1 MRNRTMKT
9 LIPTCIMVT
18 VILTTVTAPVTAAQ
32 ETGTIEG
39 IVRLRGTTSP
49 VANARVQ
56 LVRINVLTI
65 SGEDGR
71 YNIASVPPGTYTLLV
86 QALGYQPNL
95 VSRLRVEAGRVTT
108 VDLDLR
114 ARTMPLDPIEVEARP
129 ALDRKA
135 TANVSILRKEE
146 LPPDGD
152 IVLAALQGRFPGF
165 NLSFGPGESR
175 SPARAGGATVV
186 GPNGRRVLW
195 VLDGVT
201 VEGNLGVH
209 VNSSDVECIEVRRG
223 SQSTLQFLRGAGSRS
238 SGVYGGVILIWT
250 QSKARRM
257 TGACAAPRR

>member
-1 MRNRTMKT
+1 MKT
-9 LIPTCIMVT
+9 LIPTCITVT
-18 VILTTVTAPVTAAQ
+18 LILTTVTAPVTVAQ

-39 IVRLRGTTSP
+39 IVHLRGTTSP
-49 VANARVQ
+49 ISSARVQ
-56 LVRINVLTI
+56 LVSNNVLAI
-65 SGEDGR
+65 SGEDGH
-71 YNIASVPPGTYTLLV
+71 YTMTSVPPGTYTLLV
-86 QALGYQPNL
+86 EALGYQPNL

-114 ARTMPLDPIEVEARP
+114 ARNIPLDPIEVQGRP
-129 ALDRKA
+129 ALDRNA
-135 TANVSILRKEE
+135 SANVSILRKEE

-152 IVLAALQGRFPGF
+152 IVLALQGRFPGF
-165 NLSFGPGESR
+165 NLTFGPGDSR
-175 SPARAGGATVV
+175 SPAQAGGGTVV

-209 VNSSDVECIEVRRG
+209 INSSEVECIEVRRG

-250 QSKARRM
+250 QAKARRM

>member
-18 VILTTVTAPVTAAQ
+18 LIFTTVTAPVTAAQ

-39 IVRLRGTTSP
+39 IVRIRGTTSP

-56 LVRINVLTI
+56 LVRIDVLTI

-71 YNIASVPPGTYTLLV
+71 YNMTSVPPGTYTLLV
-86 QALGYQPNL
+86 EALGYQPNL

-114 ARTMPLDPIEVEARP
+114 ARNIPLDPIEVEARP
-129 ALDRKA
+129 APDPTA
-135 TANVSILRKEE
+135 SANVSILRKED

-152 IVLAALQGRFPGF
+152 IVLALQGRFPGF
-165 NLSFGPGESR
+165 NLTFAPGESR
-175 SPARAGGATVV
+175 SPARAGEATVV
-186 GPNGRRVLW
+186 GPTGRRVLW

-201 VEGNLGVH
+201 VDGNLGVH

-223 SQSTLQFLRGAGSRS
+223 SQSTLRFLRGAGSRS

-257 TGACAAPRR
+257 TGACAAARR

>member
-1 MRNRTMKT
+1 MRNRNMKT
-9 LIPTCIMVT
+9 LIPTCIIVT
-18 VILTTVTAPVTAAQ
+18 LILTTVTAPGTAAQ

-49 VANARVQ
+49 VVNARVQ
-56 LVRINVLTI
+56 LVSINVLAI
-65 SGEDGR
+65 SGEDGG
-71 YNIASVPPGTYTLLV
+71 YTLTSVPPGTYTLLV
-86 QALGYQPNL
+86 KALGYQPNL

-114 ARTMPLDPIEVEARP
+114 ARNIPLDPIEVEVQP

-135 TANVSILRKEE
+135 SANVSILRKEE

-152 IVLAALQGRFPGF
+152 IVLALQGRFPGF
-165 NLSFGPGESR
+165 NLTFGRGESR
-175 SPARAGGATVV
+175 SPAQAGGATMV

-195 VLDGVT
+195 VLDGVA

-250 QSKARRM
+250 QAKARRM